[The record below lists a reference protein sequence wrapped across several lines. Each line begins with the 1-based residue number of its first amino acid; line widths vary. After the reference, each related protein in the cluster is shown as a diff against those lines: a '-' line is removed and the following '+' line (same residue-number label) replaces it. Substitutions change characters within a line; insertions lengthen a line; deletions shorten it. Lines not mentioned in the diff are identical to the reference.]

1 MYNINVLVMK
11 RFTGVLSLAILI
23 VFCGLK
29 TEAQTF
35 KFAHINSDELIKAM
49 PEYDTAMAKL
59 QRTQKE
65 LVNALELM
73 QVEVNNKLEAYNKD
87 SKNLTDLVKQT
98 KEQEMSD
105 MNKRIQDFQQQAQTQ
120 LQEQQT
126 TLTQPI
132 FAKVDKA
139 IKEVGKEGG
148 YTYVFDVSKGQVL
161 YFDETKSTNIIAA
174 VKAKLGLK

>member
-1 MYNINVLVMK
+1 MK
-11 RFTGVLSLAILI
+11 RFLGIISLAVII
-23 VFCGLK
+23 VFSAQK
-29 TEAQTF
+29 TEAKTF
-35 KFAHINSDELIKAM
+35 KFAHINSDDLIKAM

-73 QVEVNNKLEAYNKD
+73 QVELNNKQEAYNKEA
-87 SKNLTDLVKQT
+87 KNLTDLVKQT
-98 KEQEMSD
+98 KEQELTD
-105 MNKRIQDFQQQAQTQ
+105 MYKRIQEFQQQAQTQ
-120 LQEQQT
+120 MQEQQT

-139 IKEVGKEGG
+139 IKDVGKEGG
-148 YTYVFDVSKGQVL
+148 YIYVFDVSKGQVL

-174 VKAKLGLK
+174 VKTKMGLK